1 MSGRLTRFI
10 ARRYLF
16 SRKSHSVINVISVVS
31 AFTVAVP
38 TAAMII
44 LLSVY
49 NGLDGLLKSLY
60 KNFDPQIKVSLNE
73 GKFFSLDSI
82 DVQQLRRLDGVEF
95 VSGIL
100 EENALMSYRGRQHI
114 GTVRGVDSAYVR
126 MIPLDSMMA
135 GGRSRLTL
143 GDLNFAVVG
152 MGVAYNLGVNVNL
165 FDPIEMF
172 TPKSKGNNIFIP
184 TSFYQEKKIMPG
196 GIFALDAETDAQ
208 YVLVPLRF
216 AQELFGQAG
225 KVSALGISVK
235 EGADEKEVQE
245 AIGQFVG
252 KQYKV
257 QNRYQQKESLYRIM
271 KYEKAGIFFIILLVL
286 VIASFTLVGALI
298 MLVADKQKET
308 FTLSVMG
315 AEQSFI
321 RKVFVTQGLY
331 ISAAGTAA
339 GTVIGLGL
347 SLLQQYAG
355 LVKINSNTLL
365 IDTYPVIV
373 KPFDVVLV
381 ILSVMAVNY
390 LISYLTVK
398 AAAK

>member
-1 MSGRLTRFI
+1 M
-10 ARRYLF
+10 
-16 SRKSHSVINVISVVS
+16 
-31 AFTVAVP
+31 
-38 TAAMII
+38 
-44 LLSVY
+44 
-49 NGLDGLLKSLY
+49 
-60 KNFDPQIKVSLNE
+60 
-73 GKFFSLDSI
+73 
-82 DVQQLRRLDGVEF
+82 
-95 VSGIL
+95 
-100 EENALMSYRGRQHI
+100 
-114 GTVRGVDSAYVR
+114 
-126 MIPLDSMMA
+126 
-135 GGRSRLTL
+135 
-143 GDLNFAVVG
+143 
-152 MGVAYNLGVNVNL
+152 
-165 FDPIEMF
+165 
-172 TPKSKGNNIFIP
+172 
-184 TSFYQEKKIMPG
+184 
-196 GIFALDAETDAQ
+196 
-208 YVLVPLRF
+208 
-216 AQELFGQAG
+216 
-225 KVSALGISVK
+225 GISVK

-286 VIASFTLVGALI
+286 VIASFTSVGALI

>member
-60 KNFDPQIKVSLNE
+60 KNFDSQIKVSLNE

-165 FDPIEMF
+165 LDPIEMF